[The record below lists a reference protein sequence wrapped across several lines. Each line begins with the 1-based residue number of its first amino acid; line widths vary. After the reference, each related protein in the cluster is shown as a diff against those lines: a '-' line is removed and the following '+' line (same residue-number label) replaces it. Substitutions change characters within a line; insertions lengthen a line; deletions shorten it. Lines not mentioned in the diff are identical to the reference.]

1 LQKTWDVTNWVL
13 QLFLQFLDQSTA
25 KRLQLAADTED
36 APAHQSVGESA
47 SIPRPVGTS
56 DFNLDFGSGAGYTA
70 GRGDNM
76 SVPQGLDYMTDLFG
90 TKEAQ
95 DFSMFQLQP
104 DLFSGDVFGGG
115 LDQYYNSVMP
125 REGSHGLGFR

>member
-1 LQKTWDVTNWVL
+1 ML

-25 KRLQLAADTED
+25 KKLQVTGDTED
-36 APAHQSVGESA
+36 APAQQSAGGPASSPRTVG
-47 SIPRPVGTS
+47 VS
-56 DFNLDFGSGAGYTA
+56 DFNLDFGTSPRTRGHSF
-70 GRGDNM
+70 GRGNET
-76 SVPQGLDYMTDLFG
+76 SLPQGLDYMNDLFS

-104 DLFSGDVFGGG
+104 DLFGGDIFGGG

-125 REGSHGLGFR
+125 RGDSSNDIGFDKV